1 MKKFKTLS
9 SVLLVLLMV
18 ATFFAMP
25 VSALTPTQTSVDLV
39 VTKYQID
46 QMNGETTLIGNTDT
60 LTGTTA
66 DAPTGY
72 DTLAGVEFTIYRLG
86 DLGSY
91 VTEDQIAELD
101 ESYDSTTKKIT
112 NGGTEVTGTSVT
124 TGADG
129 TATFTVNKADFGVY
143 FVKETASPDNVTAKA
158 ASFVVELPKTNVAGD
173 GFLDKVYVYPKNYTT
188 LGGGILQKVD
198 SSTSPATPLAGAEF
212 KLYKADGTQV
222 TTDFYGNAI
231 GTNGVLT
238 TGSDGYIYVNN
249 LLVGSY
255 YFQESKAPTGY
266 ILKND
271 KYSFTVESGKT
282 TEVVDNGDGT
292 YTYTGITLLTAD
304 NSSQPQVSKYV
315 DEIGKKEYNTSF
327 DEDTTWIV
335 VSDVPSDMGSTYT
348 KYELVDTMDA
358 ELDFVDGSVKVSTTT
373 DTDAATATWTA
384 LADANYTV
392 SAVDS
397 DNKFTIS
404 FTTTALAGVKKVKVE
419 YNTTLD
425 QATTVMGDDIYN
437 NVTLNYATAAVPNGT
452 DTEDNPPKVY
462 TGGIKFLKT
471 SINRSTT
478 LAGAE
483 FDLYDSNNNK
493 LNAEKLVSGADGTF
507 EVKGLKN
514 GNYYLIETKAPEG
527 HELRTEKLEF
537 EVTKGSYNDADYLYE
552 IKNIPTSKL
561 PLTGGM
567 GTAIFTVVGLSLIGL
582 AVVLFVVS
590 KKSKKAN

>member
-18 ATFFAMP
+18 ATIFAMP
-25 VSALTPTQTSVDLV
+25 ASALTPTQTSVDLV
-39 VTKYQID
+39 VTKYQLPQI
-46 QMNGETTLIGNTDT
+46 NGEDDRIGTTDT

-72 DTLAGVEFTIYRLG
+72 DTLAGAEFTIYRLG

-112 NGGTEVTGTSVT
+112 NDGTEVTGTSVT

-212 KLYKADGTQV
+212 KLYKEDGTQV

-255 YFQESKAPTGY
+255 YFQESKAPEGY

-271 KYSFTVESGKT
+271 KYSFTVESGKS
-282 TEVVDNGDGT
+282 TEVVENDGT

-327 DEDTTWIV
+327 DEETTWIV

-348 KYELVDTMDA
+348 NYEIVDTMDK
-358 ELDFVDGSVKVSTTT
+358 ELKFVDGTVKVYTTT
-373 DTDAATATWTA
+373 DTDVATATWTA
-384 LADANYTV
+384 LAGADYTV
-392 SAVDS
+392 TPVDS
-397 DNKFTIS
+397 DNKFTVDFVTS
-404 FTTTALAGVKKVKVE
+404 ALAGAEKIKVE
-419 YNTTLD
+419 YKTTLD

-437 NVTLNYATAAVPNGT
+437 NVTLNYATAAVPDGT

-462 TGGIKFLKT
+462 TGGYKFLKT

-483 FDLYDSNNNK
+483 FDLYDSNGNK
-493 LNAEKLVSGADGTF
+493 LNNEKLVSGADGTF

-527 HELRTEKLEF
+527 HELRDDNLEF
-537 EVTKGSYNDADYLYE
+537 EVTKDSYSDPDYLYE

-567 GTAIFTVVGLSLIGL
+567 GTALFTVVGLSLIGL